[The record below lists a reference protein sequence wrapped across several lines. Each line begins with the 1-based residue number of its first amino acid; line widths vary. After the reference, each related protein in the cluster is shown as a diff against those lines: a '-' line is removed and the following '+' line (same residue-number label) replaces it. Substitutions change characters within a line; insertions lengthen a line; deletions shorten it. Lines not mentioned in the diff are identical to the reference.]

1 MALDQTLKRAPTLR
15 GTAVVGVLLL
25 LTFLALL
32 GVQTAARAAESA
44 PPAQVRISN
53 FAFDP
58 PSLTVPVGATVT
70 WVNQDDEPHTVTS
83 QTGAFTSQALDTDES
98 FSFHFDAP
106 GTYVYRC
113 AIHPHMT
120 GTIVVR

>member
-1 MALDQTLKRAPTLR
+1 MTLDQTLNRVPILR
-15 GTAVVGVLLL
+15 GTAVIGVLLL
-25 LTFLALL
+25 LTLF
-32 GVQTAARAAESA
+32 GVPTSARSADSA
-44 PPAQVRISN
+44 PPPGQVRISN

-58 PSLTVPVGATVT
+58 PSLTVPKGATVT

-98 FSFHFDAP
+98 FSFHFTAP

>member
-1 MALDQTLKRAPTLR
+1 MALDQTLKGAPTLR

-25 LTFLALL
+25 LTL
-32 GVQTAARAAESA
+32 VWVPTPARPADSA
-44 PPAQVRISN
+44 PAQVRISN

-58 PSLTVPVGATVT
+58 PSLTVPKGATVT

-98 FSFHFDAP
+98 FSFHFTAP

>member
-1 MALDQTLKRAPTLR
+1 MAPQTSAELPLIRALS
-15 GTAVVGVLLL
+15 LLA
-25 LTFLALL
+25 ALL
-32 GVQTAARAAESA
+32 FVALFGGAVARADAASPA
-44 PPAQVRISN
+44 PAQVKISN

-58 PSLTVPVGATVT
+58 PTLTVPVGGTVT

-83 QTGAFTSQALDTDES
+83 TAGAFSSKALDTDDS
-98 FSFHFDAP
+98 FSFQFEAP

>member
-1 MALDQTLKRAPTLR
+1 MALNQTLKRVPTLR
-15 GTAVVGVLLL
+15 GIALVGSLLL
-25 LTFLALL
+25 LTVFGGA
-32 GVQTAARAAESA
+32 GSSRSADSAAT
-44 PPAQVRISN
+44 PAQVSISN

-58 PSLTVPVGATVT
+58 PTLTVRAGATVT
-70 WVNQDDEPHTVTS
+70 WVNHDDEPHTVTS
-83 QTGAFTSQALDTDES
+83 LTGAFGSQALDTDES

-113 AIHPHMT
+113 GIHPHMT